1 MDYNIDFGIWGSIF
15 PVPTA
20 IADKHLKLCSES
32 QIKVLLL
39 ALRDAPNTVD
49 IQYIGKRLG
58 LSPTQVSD
66 ALEYWQQAGVFAHSD
81 APCAAAEVHKAP
93 SAGVRQ
99 TQNPADEIIEGGGG
113 QQLTTTHSRG
123 KLTPSQI
130 N

>member
-66 ALEYWQQAGVFAHSD
+66 ALEYWQQAGVLVGGD
-81 APCAAAEVHKAP
+81 APCASAAAHKA
-93 SAGVRQ
+93 
-99 TQNPADEIIEGGGG
+99 
-113 QQLTTTHSRG
+113 
-123 KLTPSQI
+123 
-130 N
+130 